1 MIILI
6 FGDSITWGAWDEEGG
21 WVQRL
26 KKDIDK
32 KVIES
37 NFDYYDSIYNVGIS
51 GNNTDDLLE
60 RFESEAVRRLD
71 EDEETILVF
80 AIGINDSLHYINQPD
95 SPKVPL
101 DRFQSNLRKL
111 IDDAKVFSDTI
122 AFIGLTIVD
131 ESKMPRKEEKYWA
144 NDRIKKY
151 NEVLKNICMESNIP
165 FLEMLDI
172 IDIKDLPDGLHPDS
186 TGHEKM
192 FQRIKEFILSNNI
205 LD

>member
-1 MIILI
+1 MTKRISI
-6 FGDSITWGAWDEEGG
+6 FGDSITWGKDDSDRGG
-21 WVQRL
+21 WVNRL
-26 KKDIDK
+26 RHYFEVEEKSDIE
-32 KVIES
+32 V
-37 NFDYYDSIYNVGIS
+37 YNVGVS
-51 GNNTDDLLE
+51 GDTTDDLLK
-60 RFESEAVRRLD
+60 RFTTECEARNRKDQV
-71 EDEETILVF
+71 ILF

>member
-1 MIILI
+1 MTKRISI
-6 FGDSITWGAWDEEGG
+6 FGDSITWGKDDSDRGG
-21 WVQRL
+21 WVNRL
-26 KKDIDK
+26 RHYFEVEEKSDIE
-32 KVIES
+32 V
-37 NFDYYDSIYNVGIS
+37 YNVGVS
-51 GNNTDDLLE
+51 GDTTDDLLK
-60 RFESEAVRRLD
+60 RFTPECEARNRKDQV
-71 EDEETILVF
+71 ILF